1 MRIVMRDRSGNGGS
15 WRLVESKD
23 YGQEVNMHALLAES
37 PTLIPTD
44 ELPGV
49 SSPFVVA
56 VREFSLP
63 GSGSTDLVLFSPS
76 GDIAVVECKL
86 ATNAEIKRK
95 VIGQILEYGAYLWR
109 MTYEEVDDRVRRQ
122 HPDGLAEAMRKAVAD
137 DGDWDEEAFRASV
150 AETLRTGSFNLII
163 AVDAINDELSRTIAF
178 LNGCGNPAFTF
189 HALALPRF
197 QSGHVEILVPDLHG
211 PTVGTTP
218 PSANRWTEER
228 FQGEVAKLTTEAAA
242 VIRDVHEWIRT
253 ITGSVRFGTGTAA
266 GSTSLYLRGVSREV
280 RVFTAYTY
288 GRVELA
294 FGSLILD
301 SLNDVAETLHSRLR
315 RLPGFGGLPDQ
326 AAKYPSVS
334 IQEAFVD
341 HPENL
346 DKFKQAVL
354 AAVESIRAAQTTGEQ
369 P

>member
-1 MRIVMRDRSGNGGS
+1 MRIVMRDRSGNGGP

-37 PTLIPTD
+37 PSLIPTD

-63 GSGSTDLVLFSPS
+63 GSGSTDLVLFSPD

-109 MTYEEVDDRVRRQ
+109 MTYDEVDARVRRQ
-122 HPDGLAEAMRKAVAD
+122 HPDGLAEAMRRAVAD
-137 DGDWDEEAFRASV
+137 DANWDEESFRASV

-211 PTVGTTP
+211 PTAGSSPLP
-218 PSANRWTEER
+218 PDRWTEER
-228 FQGEVAKLTTEAAA
+228 FQAKVSQLPPDVARIL
-242 VIRDVHEWIRT
+242 RDLHEWNRQQM
-253 ITGSVRFGTGTAA
+253 GAVRFGSGKAD
-266 GSTSLYLRGVSREV
+266 GSTSLYLQYNRREV
-280 RVFTAYTY
+280 RLFTAYTWGSIEIGY
-288 GRVELA
+288 
-294 FGSLILD
+294 GSLGAAGAQPVAE
-301 SLNDVAETLHSRLR
+301 SLNADLR
-315 RLPGFGGLPDQ
+315 RLPGFGSLPVH
-326 AAKYPSVS
+326 ATKFPNVRV
-334 IQEAFVD
+334 QEAFVD

-346 DKFKQAVL
+346 DRFKAAVL
-354 AAVESIRAAQTTGEQ
+354 EAVESIRAAQSTGEQ